1 MLLIADSGSTKTC
14 WVLLKGK
21 EIIKRFYTKGFNPY
35 LQTEIEISNALNT
48 EVKEV
53 LKSFLTQIQN
63 VYFYGA
69 GCSADDKNKLITN
82 GIRSFLPQANVVV
95 QHDLLGAALALL
107 GYESGI
113 AAILGTGSNSCLVI
127 NGIIK
132 QNIPS
137 LGLYLGDEGSGGYMG
152 KLFVRNYFYGKFSE
166 STQQLINQELTL
178 NKEDVLENVYKR
190 PFPNRYLASF
200 TYFIAKHI
208 SIPEIKNIVTQGF
221 NDFINTTICR
231 YPNYKSYPLS
241 VVGSVGFIFK
251 DILNEVC
258 LEHHIQLKKVLK
270 EPIDGLIE
278 YHALG
283 N

>member
-1 MLLIADSGSTKTC
+1 
-14 WVLLKGK
+14 
-21 EIIKRFYTKGFNPY
+21 
-35 LQTEIEISNALNT
+35 
-48 EVKEV
+48 
-53 LKSFLTQIQN
+53 
-63 VYFYGA
+63 
-69 GCSADDKNKLITN
+69 
-82 GIRSFLPQANVVV
+82 
-95 QHDLLGAALALL
+95 
-107 GYESGI
+107 
-113 AAILGTGSNSCLVI
+113 
-127 NGIIK
+127 
-132 QNIPS
+132 
-137 LGLYLGDEGSGGYMG
+137 
-152 KLFVRNYFYGKFSE
+152 
-166 STQQLINQELTL
+166 
-178 NKEDVLENVYKR
+178 VYKR

-221 NDFINTTICR
+221 NDFINTTICG